1 MTRPTLSVISPVYNE
16 EAGIAQFYARLKAVL
31 DSMGLAH
38 EILFVDDGSRDAS
51 AQILKKIGRSD
62 KSVRLLRFS
71 RNFGHQLAVKAGIDH
86 AEGDAVVTI
95 DSDLQDPPETIA
107 EMVREWRNGHDVVYA
122 VRAKRDGETFFKKF
136 TAAVFYRLL
145 RSLSSVDLP
154 LDAGEFRLMARPV
167 VETIRRIEEKEPYMR
182 GWVAWAATRPKGVL
196 IHRQARYAGE
206 TKYSLFKM
214 LRLAMNGFV
223 QFSLRRPH
231 KKRLRE
237 EGAGPARPLYV
248 LMEEDPRSRD

>member
-1 MTRPTLSVISPVYNE
+1 MTRPVLSVVAPVYNE
-16 EAGIAQFYARLKAVL
+16 EAGIEKFYARLKSVL
-31 DSMGLAH
+31 DSTKLSH
-38 EILFVDDGSRDAS
+38 EILFVDDGSQDDS
-51 AQILKKIGRSD
+51 ARILKKLEQSD

-86 AEGDAVVTI
+86 AEGEAVVTI

-122 VRAKRDGETFFKKF
+122 VRAKREGEPFFKKF
-136 TAAVFYRLL
+136 TAAIFYRLL

-154 LDAGEFRLMARPV
+154 LDTGDFRLMARPI
-167 VETIRRIEEKEPYMR
+167 VEIIRRIDEKEPYMR
-182 GWVAWAATRPKGVL
+182 GWVAWAATRPKGLL

-206 TKYSLFKM
+206 TKYSLPKM

-237 EGAGPARPLYV
+237 EGVDPAQPLYV
-248 LMEEDPRSRD
+248 LMEEGPHPRD